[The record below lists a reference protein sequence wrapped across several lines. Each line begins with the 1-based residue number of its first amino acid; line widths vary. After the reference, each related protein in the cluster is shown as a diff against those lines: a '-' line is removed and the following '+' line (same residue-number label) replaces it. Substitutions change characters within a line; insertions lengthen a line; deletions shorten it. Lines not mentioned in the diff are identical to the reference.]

1 MASLVGAVV
10 VIFIVVAFVVGVAVV
25 VVRMSMTSGWLL
37 SVTIVTILAMH
48 IVTNNTNQMIIL

>member
-48 IVTNNTNQMIIL
+48 IVTNNTNQMTIL